1 MAPAPRVSRLVQEL
15 DELGVHVDA
24 QLFDLAFTHR
34 SWAYEN
40 GGAES
45 NERLEFLGDAVLQI
59 VVTEHIF
66 RTYPDMAEGHMAK
79 LRASVVSSRAL
90 ARVATELELGEHI
103 KLGKGE
109 IATGG
114 QAKSSILADTME
126 AVIGAV
132 HISGGS
138 EASGVFVHAVFD
150 PLILL
155 SEEDGSYTDFKTALQ
170 ELCAARGWGP
180 PLYEITGSGPD
191 HQRVFTAVAIVGG
204 NRVSSGTA
212 PSKKTAEQ
220 RAATLAHRALAEL
233 PHA

>member
-1 MAPAPRVSRLVQEL
+1 MQKL

-40 GGAES
+40 GRAES

-59 VVTEHIF
+59 IVTEHIF
-66 RTYPDMAEGHMAK
+66 LTYPAMAEGHMAK
-79 LRASVVSSRAL
+79 LRASVVSSHAL
-90 ARVATELELGEHI
+90 AGVARDLGLGEHI

-109 IATGG
+109 VATGG
-114 QAKSSILADTME
+114 KAKTSILADTME
-126 AVIGAV
+126 AVIGAI
-132 HISGGS
+132 HISGGT

-150 PLILL
+150 PLIEK
-155 SEEDGSYTDFKTALQ
+155 SEADGSYTDFKTALQ
-170 ELCAARGWGP
+170 ELCALHGWGSP
-180 PLYEITGSGPD
+180 AYEITGTGPD
-191 HQRVFTAVAIVGG
+191 HERVFTAVAVVDGKQ
-204 NRVSSGTA
+204 VSTGTA

-233 PHA
+233 PDA

>member
-1 MAPAPRVSRLVQEL
+1 MEKL
-15 DELGVHVDA
+15 DELGVQVDA

-40 GGAES
+40 GRAES

-59 VVTEHIF
+59 IVTEQIF
-66 RTYPDMAEGHMAK
+66 HTYPMLAEGHMAK
-79 LRASVVSSRAL
+79 LRASVVSSHAL
-90 ARVATELELGEHI
+90 VSVARTLGLGEHI

-109 IATGG
+109 VATGG

-138 EASGVFVHAVFD
+138 EASGAFVHAVFD
-150 PLILL
+150 PLITR

-170 ELCAARGWGP
+170 ELCALNGWGSP
-180 PLYEITGSGPD
+180 SYEITGAGPD
-191 HQRVFTAVAIVGG
+191 HERVFTAVAVVAGKK
-204 NRVSSGTA
+204 VSTGTA
-212 PSKKTAEQ
+212 PSKKAAEQ
-220 RAATLAHRALAEL
+220 RAATLAHRALAERTD
-233 PHA
+233 A